1 MFQNELK
8 SLEALNNPDPTRL
21 LVKELSPSAV
31 IADTIEDHYR
41 RIENISLLQSVPEE
55 VSIQFNIARN
65 LLLYS
70 WYVFR
75 FVPVAE
81 LYAYA
86 SLEHALRIK
95 TDRASGANQRRFS
108 GLKSLLK
115 HAISE
120 KWIHV
125 EQLPHYQRLEEI
137 QTHQWERAKNLFG
150 DPDVWVTRLDPIKY
164 ADQLLGGLPALRNE
178 LAHGT
183 HRLSLSGYLTLEICR
198 DIIQQLFSNE
208 D

>member
-1 MFQNELK
+1 MFKNGLK
-8 SLEALNNPDPTRL
+8 PLEDLSNPDPTRF
-21 LVKELSPSAV
+21 LVKELSPSAL
-31 IADTIEDHYR
+31 IANTVEDHYR
-41 RIENISLLQSVPEE
+41 RIESLVLSQSVPEE
-55 VSIQFNIARN
+55 VIIQFDISRN

-70 WYVFR
+70 WFVFR

-86 SLEHALRIK
+86 SLEHALRIRINSVPVGK
-95 TDRASGANQRRFS
+95 KRQFR
-108 GLKSLLK
+108 GLKDRLK
-115 HAISE
+115 HAISQ
-120 KWIHV
+120 KWIRV
-125 EQLPHYQRLEEI
+125 EFLPHYQRLEKI
-137 QTHQWERAKNLFG
+137 QAVEWERAKKIFG
-150 DPDVWVTRLDPIKY
+150 NPDVWVVQLDPTKY

-198 DIIQQLFSNE
+198 DIIQQLFPAK